1 MFVELRGVYDNTV
14 NSLSVV
20 LTDSQ
25 KESLF
30 LTSFYEFFNWVQ
42 PIVKIPKNTS
52 KQFDVKEGYK
62 DIGDFLGLGIGAFE
76 VKEVIKFDEFDKLR
90 ISPLQA
96 GNFKIETSYIG
107 DFQLVCK
114 SIVKEVEQDNMQM
127 MQGVGVE
134 SFQVEQVS
142 LSEVREYLRKRYQIS
157 VAVIY

>member
-1 MFVELRGVYDNTV
+1 MFLELRGVYDNTV

-20 LTDSQ
+20 LTDTQ
-25 KESLF
+25 KEALF

-42 PIVKIPKNTS
+42 PIVKIAKEVSELNE
-52 KQFDVKEGYK
+52 VKEGYQ
-62 DIGDFLGLGIGAFE
+62 DIMDSLGLDIGAFE
-76 VKEVIKFDEFDKLR
+76 VKEVIKFDEYDKLR
-90 ISPLQA
+90 ISPLQPD
-96 GNFKIETSYIG
+96 NFKLETSYIG

-134 SFQVEQVS
+134 SFQVEQVA

-157 VAVIY
+157 VAVVY